1 MALQPKRRSLI
12 WLHFLPKFSFT
23 TPPPLP
29 HTVFENGQNRLVLQI
44 YEGNVLLENLESF
57 HPKKIRE
64 DCKNSEQWFHK
75 RHLTIFRWKLM
86 GRYQPIFRQ
95 CDHPD
100 VCCFGDFFFCV
111 FWTFIGKSFRS
122 CNAEL
127 FSFPPTYFAV
137 SAHCVLKS
145 LLFGVELPLL
155 VSKNPSKSSWS
166 RSFATYN

>member
-64 DCKNSEQWFHK
+64 DCKNSFHK

-100 VCCFGDFFFCV
+100 VCCFGGFFLRFLN
-111 FWTFIGKSFRS
+111 FHREEF
-122 CNAEL
+122 
-127 FSFPPTYFAV
+127 
-137 SAHCVLKS
+137 S
-145 LLFGVELPLL
+145 LLQCWVILLSTYVFCCLGPLCFEVSVVWGGVAPSSLEKSKQEFMISL
-155 VSKNPSKSSWS
+155 VCNL
-166 RSFATYN
+166 